1 MGGHHHHLPT
11 YSSFREPFGIGC
23 FTGNDISKYLSK
35 LTHRWKKKPGDKR
48 QRTAPHSRGEE
59 ILGQEE
65 ITFVGKKLL
74 FNTRFLRF
82 FSPIYVDKRQ
92 RQRAAPH
99 SRRKEIVGQEE
110 IAFVE
115 GKLLFNTRPQCFSPG
130 ADLWAQF
137 FSLGANPARPQI

>member
-1 MGGHHHHLPT
+1 MDG
-11 YSSFREPFGIGC
+11 
-23 FTGNDISKYLSK
+23 
-35 LTHRWKKKPGDKR
+35 KKFGDKR
-48 QRTAPHSRGEE
+48 RRTAPHSWGEE

-65 ITFVGKKLL
+65 ITFVEEKLL

-99 SRRKEIVGQEE
+99 SRGEEIWGQEE

-115 GKLLFNTRPQCFSPG
+115 KKLLSNIGFLR
-130 ADLWAQF
+130 F
-137 FSLGANPARPQI
+137 FFPVDGPNVFPRGRTYGPNFFL

>member
-1 MGGHHHHLPT
+1 MEQKTRGQ
-11 YSSFREPFGIGC
+11 
-23 FTGNDISKYLSK
+23 
-35 LTHRWKKKPGDKR
+35 R

-65 ITFVGKKLL
+65 ITFVEEKLL
-74 FNTRFLRF
+74 FNTGFLRF

-99 SRRKEIVGQEE
+99 SRGEEIVSQEE

-115 GKLLFNTRPQCFSPG
+115 GNCFS
-130 ADLWAQF
+130 
-137 FSLGANPARPQI
+137 I